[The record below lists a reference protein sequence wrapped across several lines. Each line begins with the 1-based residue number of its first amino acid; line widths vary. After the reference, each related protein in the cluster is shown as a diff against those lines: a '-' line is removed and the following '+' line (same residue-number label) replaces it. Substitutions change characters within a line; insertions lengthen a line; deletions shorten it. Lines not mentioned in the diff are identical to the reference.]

1 MFYYSFTS
9 AYLYGKGYFKGRVVM
24 KNSKRVVLLSI
35 AMLLLF
41 VSTIMIGSLVGTA
54 IGMATYDLDG
64 RDIDVVAS
72 ERFSS
77 FNVYASELNPSV
89 VLNGQNLAFTDA
101 LPFVDE
107 HSRTQVPVRALAE
120 ALGCEV
126 TWNEAS
132 QEVTI
137 TKSYLESEGIKAQDN
152 STYVCMKELHLFI
165 GKQDYD
171 ASFNTALKG
180 TVFDGTVNTLYGTEW
195 QGLKSMDT
203 APIIKGDRTYLPARY
218 VAEYFGY
225 TVGWDGS
232 TNTVIIN
239 K

>member
-1 MFYYSFTS
+1 MARGNLRGGF
-9 AYLYGKGYFKGRVVM
+9 M
-24 KNSKRVVLLSI
+24 KLKTKVFFIVLSLIFVLLG
-35 AMLLLF
+35 AL
-41 VSTIMIGSLVGTA
+41 LVGLIYGTG
-54 IGMATYDLDG
+54 IGITTYDLDG
-64 RDIDVVAS
+64 RDIDAVIEERKS
-72 ERFSS
+72 EMIVF
-77 FNVYASELNPSV
+77 ASELNPSV
-89 VLNGQNLAFTDA
+89 LINGTPLTFTDA
-101 LPFVDE
+101 LPFIDE

-126 TWNEAS
+126 SWNGAS

-137 TKSYLESEGIKAQDN
+137 TKSYSESEGIKAQDN
-152 STYVCMKELHLFI
+152 ATYVCMKELHLFI

-195 QGLKSMDT
+195 QGIKSMDT

-225 TVGWDGS
+225 SVGWDS
-232 TNTVIIN
+232 SSNTVIIN